1 MMNFMPTDLH
11 ALPPLIAEPRPGP
24 TPLDIATFSYE
35 DRRAIFPAVAEA
47 LELCGCWLLDRRQT
61 SLTQVEFHFELQ
73 LRSVLDLYA
82 ALIAAG
88 LELTRAS
95 HEHLTVLWTLRR
107 HEDCPNGL
115 SGVVTVCLLVNF
127 LEDGDPIY
135 GMAIGAASA

>member
-1 MMNFMPTDLH
+1 MYTDPQ
-11 ALPPLIAEPRPGP
+11 ALPPLIAELTPGP
-24 TPLDIATFSYE
+24 TLLEIATFSYE

-61 SLTQVEFHFELQ
+61 SLSQVEFHFELQ

-88 LELTRAS
+88 LELTRTS
-95 HEHLTVLWTLRR
+95 HQHLTVLWTLRR

-115 SGVVTVCLLVNF
+115 SGVVTVCLVVNF
-127 LEDGDPIY
+127 LEDGDPIH
-135 GMAIGAASA
+135 GMTHGAAVA